1 MKLDY
6 DRETDSLTAI
16 FIDTLV
22 EESDE
27 IRPGI
32 TIDFDAEGR
41 MVGMEILNA
50 SQKMDNP
57 TSVEFSVKAA

>member
-16 FIDTLV
+16 FSDTLV

-32 TIDFDAEGR
+32 IIDFDAEGR

-57 TSVEFSVKAA
+57 ASVKFFVKAA